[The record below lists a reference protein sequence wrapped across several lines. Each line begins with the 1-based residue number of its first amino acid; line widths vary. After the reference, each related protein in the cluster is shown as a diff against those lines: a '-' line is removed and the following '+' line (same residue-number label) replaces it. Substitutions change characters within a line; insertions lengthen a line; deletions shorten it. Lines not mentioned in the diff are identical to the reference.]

1 MLLMDLRLAPD
12 PQLEK
17 KLKLSTLARSDV
29 LGTVPV

>member
-1 MLLMDLRLAPD
+1 MDLMLASD

-17 KLKLSTLARSDV
+17 KLRLSTLARSGV